1 MNFRDFT
8 LLFTVCFVWGL
19 NIVVTRWAVFDA
31 SIPPVFFAAIRF
43 LGVAVVLIPFL
54 RPIPKDL
61 KTLFLISFFIGSG
74 HFALLFVGLANAEAS
89 AASIVSQL
97 AVPFSTLMSM
107 AFLGEIIGWRRGLG
121 IMLAFAGVMLIAVDP
136 ESFTVSFGL
145 LYIAGAALIASIG
158 GILMKW
164 MEPIPVLQMQA
175 WIGLFSFAPLFV
187 VSAFLEAGQVESY
200 IAGGWWVWI
209 ATAFAVVGVAIFG
222 HGAFYHL
229 IKKYDISLLSPLTL
243 MTPIW
248 GVILSIILLNEAITA
263 QLVLGTV
270 VSLGGVFV
278 IAVRPN
284 TKMPEAGMGKKLGS
298 GDS

>member
-1 MNFRDFT
+1 MGFKDFT

-19 NIVVTRWAVFDA
+19 NIVITRWVVFDA
-31 SIPPVFFAAIRF
+31 AVPPLFFAAIRF
-43 LGVAVVLIPFL
+43 LGVALILIPFL
-54 RPIPKDL
+54 RPLPKDL
-61 KTLFLISFFIGSG
+61 KTLFLISFFIGAG

-97 AVPFSTLMSM
+97 GVPFATLMSM
-107 AFLGEIIGWRRGLG
+107 AFLGETVGWRRGMG
-121 IMLAFAGVMLIAVDP
+121 IMLAFAGVLLIAVDP

-145 LYIAGAALIASIG
+145 LYIAAAAFIASIG
-158 GILMKW
+158 GILMKR
-164 MEPIPVLQMQA
+164 MAPITALQMQA

-187 VSAFLEAGQVESY
+187 ISAFLEQGQWASFMAGSW
-200 IAGGWWVWI
+200 AVWA
-209 ATAFAVVGVAIFG
+209 ATVFAVIGVAIFG

-229 IKKYDISLLSPLTL
+229 IKKYDVSLLSPLTL

-263 QLVLGTV
+263 KLVLGAAI
-270 VSLGGVFV
+270 SLGGVFV

-284 TKMPEAGMGKKLGS
+284 KKMPEAGMGKKLGS
-298 GDS
+298 GGS